1 MKRAHLILALAAVV
15 GAAASVP
22 ARAEIEPKY
31 YRIMQ
36 ERSPEHATV
45 RVISVRTSVERQK
58 HSSGSFTIVST
69 KVEAQAQV
77 TAVAKTSTGLKAGDP
92 IRIEYVSQRAEPPMA
107 GPRPIPVVKA
117 GETYPAFMVGVSK
130 GLYGAAARGASF
142 EPLVEAK

>member
-1 MKRAHLILALAAVV
+1 MTRMRLLFVLAAGFAVC
-15 GAAASVP
+15 ASTP

-45 RVISVRTSVERQK
+45 RVLSVKISVSREK
-58 HSSGSFTIVST
+58 HRSGNFTIVST

-77 TAVAKTSTGLKAGDP
+77 AAVAKTSTGLKAGDS

-107 GPRPIPVVKA
+107 GPRPIPLIKA

-130 GLYGAAARGASF
+130 SVYGAAARGASF
-142 EPLVEAK
+142 EKLIDAK